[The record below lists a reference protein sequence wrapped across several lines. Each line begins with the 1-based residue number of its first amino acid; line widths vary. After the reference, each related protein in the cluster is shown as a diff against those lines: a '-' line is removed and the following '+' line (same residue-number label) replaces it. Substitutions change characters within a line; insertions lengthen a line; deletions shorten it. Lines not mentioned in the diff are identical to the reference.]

1 MLGII
6 GCICF
11 GIGDWLL
18 GYVDPGVIGERISEI
33 KWVLAAMTLGFVAYG
48 LSIFF
53 YVRAQNTLGA
63 AKTSAYYAAAPFVGA
78 ALSFLGRIDMAL
90 GESFGVVTAN
100 ISLVQSVHIVL
111 YRKKGYYVS
120 DFCNHWNVYFRQLCL
135 LASVRHISGL

>member
-1 MLGII
+1 
-6 GCICF
+6 
-11 GIGDWLL
+11 
-18 GYVDPGVIGERISEI
+18 
-33 KWVLAAMTLGFVAYG
+33 MTFKSTESSVETMEEYIRNNLD
-48 LSIFF
+48 
-53 YVRAQNTLGA
+53 
-63 AKTSAYYAAAPFVGA
+63 
-78 ALSFLGRIDMAL
+78 GRIDMAL